1 MTNNSKKCYYEI
13 LEITKEANED
23 DIKKAYRRLAK
34 IYHPDKNHEDTSGDK
49 FKEINEA
56 YTILSD
62 PQTKM
67 KYDNQENINEP
78 NQEDLFQQLFRN
90 MNINPFMNV
99 QHININPNNINPFMN
114 VQHMNINPNNI
125 NPFMNVQH
133 MNINPNNINPNN
145 INPNQTF
152 TFVRFG

>member
-78 NQEDLFQQLFRN
+78 NHEDLFQQLFRN

-99 QHININPNNINPFMN
+99 QHM
-114 VQHMNINPNNI
+114 
-125 NPFMNVQH
+125 
-133 MNINPNNINPNN
+133 NINPNN